1 MTRKNE
7 LGSNELGEPIVK
19 RWILT
24 GAALVL
30 GLSANFALAQSPNAV
45 IEEAVSMLTERLGG
59 KKDQFAK
66 DRAALYQLIDDI
78 LLPRFDRRFAAQLVL
93 ARHWRSATDEHRQR
107 FIDAFYA
114 SLLKRYADGV
124 LEFEED
130 RIEVLAFRGDVSKKT
145 APVRTIV
152 ELDDGSKVPVNYD
165 LVRRGDQWKIFNVTI
180 EGVSFMK
187 NYRAELDAEIRSSSL
202 VAVIERLE
210 AEATKAAAVRVSE
223 TDE

>member
-7 LGSNELGEPIVK
+7 LRERTVR
-19 RWILT
+19 RWIPT
-24 GAALVL
+24 AAALVAVL
-30 GLSANFALAQSPNAV
+30 PASFAAAQSPNVV
-45 IEEAVSMLTERLGG
+45 IEEAVAILTERLDG
-59 KKDQFAK
+59 KKDQFAE

-93 ARHWRSATDEHRQR
+93 ARHWRTASEEHQQR

-114 SLLKRYADGV
+114 SLLKRYADGI

-130 RIEVLAFRGDVSKKT
+130 RIEVLTFRGDASKKT
-145 APVRTIV
+145 SSVRTTV
-152 ELDDGSKVPVNYD
+152 QLDDGSKVPVNYD
-165 LVRRGDQWKIFNVTI
+165 LVRRGEQWKIFNVTI

-187 NYRAELDAEIRSSSL
+187 NYRAELDAEIRGSSL

-210 AEATKAAAVRVSE
+210 AEAENAELVSE